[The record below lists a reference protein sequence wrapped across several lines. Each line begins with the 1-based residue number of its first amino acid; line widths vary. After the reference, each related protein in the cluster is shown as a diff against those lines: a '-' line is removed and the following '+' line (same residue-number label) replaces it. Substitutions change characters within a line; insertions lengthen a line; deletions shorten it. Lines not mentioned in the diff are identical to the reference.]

1 MLALSCQVIG
11 NVGSS
16 TMCFLLEV
24 RVQIPLLLFIYS
36 VCHMFCEHFVILFLL
51 SVVSLLL
58 NPCISHTVRT
68 LMYYQKIE
76 LALCKH
82 TSRAILDAKF
92 FTK

>member
-16 TMCFLLEV
+16 TMCLLLEV

-58 NPCISHTVRT
+58 SACLVF
-68 LMYYQKIE
+68 KI
-76 LALCKH
+76 LQNFSRFSV
-82 TSRAILDAKF
+82 TSNLWTHA
-92 FTK
+92 

>member
-58 NPCISHTVRT
+58 NPCMVEMGSAYTAAMDDGADV
-68 LMYYQKIE
+68 
-76 LALCKH
+76 
-82 TSRAILDAKF
+82 SF
-92 FTK
+92 PW

>member
-58 NPCISHTVRT
+58 SACLVF
-68 LMYYQKIE
+68 KI
-76 LALCKH
+76 LQNFSRFSV
-82 TSRAILDAKF
+82 TSNL
-92 FTK
+92 

>member
-24 RVQIPLLLFIYS
+24 PSPNSSVPFCIYS
-36 VCHMFCEHFVILFLL
+36 ACHMFCQHFVILFLL

-58 NPCISHTVRT
+58 ESMYGQDGISLH
-68 LMYYQKIE
+68 
-76 LALCKH
+76 CCH
-82 TSRAILDAKF
+82 G
-92 FTK
+92 